1 MLDFLLVYTPMHKK
15 QFDQRNTKKIIT
27 SVLHLLL
34 KRDVSLNRRICAWFL
49 GTKSTGKNG
58 LNHHH
63 SSDEFVDDLSQ
74 STSYF
79 LLYTRDSLLES
90 ISDALETASEH
101 PKGAE
106 TTTMISHASSTWTL
120 IKLLRVLH
128 VLGKSQDEDPCNLH
142 FYFDSTSR

>member
-15 QFDQRNTKKIIT
+15 QFDPWNTKKIIT

-49 GTKSTGKNG
+49 GTESSGKNS

-63 SSDEFVDDLSQ
+63 SCDDLSE
-74 STSYF
+74 SASYF

-90 ISDALETASEH
+90 ISDALETA
-101 PKGAE
+101 
-106 TTTMISHASSTWTL
+106 TMINQASSKWTL

-128 VLGKSQDEDPCNLH
+128 VLGESKDEDQLVLPLL
-142 FYFDSTSR
+142 F